1 MPRGAFVAVLS
12 CTVLSSV
19 EPAYAECQTSLPPA
33 AERAGYWQYRTVHG
47 KRCWFGPLK
56 ARARAHVVAT
66 QKPARA
72 TTGIEQSSNPSVMR
86 VLLVPPPDHDP
97 EIWPKPAPSDHD
109 PEIWPKPA
117 PPNDDPEIWPK
128 PDGFEQ
134 RFTGRQR

>member
-19 EPAYAECQTSLPPA
+19 EPAYADCQTNLPPA
-33 AERAGYWQYRTVHG
+33 AERAGHWQYRTVHG

-72 TTGIEQSSNPSVMR
+72 NIGIEQSSNPSVMR
-86 VLLVPPPDHDP
+86 VPLVPPPD
-97 EIWPKPAPSDHD
+97 
-109 PEIWPKPA
+109 
-117 PPNDDPEIWPK
+117 DDPEIWPK

>member
-1 MPRGAFVAVLS
+1 MSRGAFVAVLS

-19 EPAYAECQTSLPPA
+19 EPAYAKCQTSLPPA
-33 AERAGYWQYRTVHG
+33 AERAGYWQYRIVHG

-56 ARARAHVVAT
+56 AQARAHVVAT

-72 TTGIEQSSNPSVMR
+72 ATGIEPSSKPSVMR
-86 VLLVPPPDHDP
+86 VLPVPPRDD
-97 EIWPKPAPSDHD
+97 D

-117 PPNDDPEIWPK
+117 PPDDDPEIWPK

-134 RFTGRQR
+134 RFTGHQ

>member
-12 CTVLSSV
+12 CAVLSSV
-19 EPAYAECQTSLPPA
+19 QPAYAECRTSLPPA

-56 ARARAHVVAT
+56 ARARVVAT

-72 TTGIEQSSNPSVMR
+72 TTGIKQSSNPSVTR
-86 VLLVPPPDHDP
+86 VLLVPPRDDDP
-97 EIWPKPAPSDHD
+97 EIWPRPARPDHD
-109 PEIWPKPA
+109 S
-117 PPNDDPEIWPK
+117 EIWPK